1 MRQHLRLRVLLP
13 VAVLGLLG
21 AGFFAWASGGPAA
34 PSSAP
39 VLPPPTTTTAPTEPA
54 PGPKPTGAVDAKEWA
69 KQANALCAATNA
81 KVESLGDLGTPKQFT
96 ESGNDLV
103 AIARQFDA
111 AFVELGWPEGE
122 KATVVALRAN
132 TAQSTK
138 VSTQM
143 LAALEDGDVERFL
156 RLGASLGDLGDEW
169 DTGVARLGADTCTK
183 DAIRIRPAGGLEWA
197 LLTEPVVV
205 VVFYTPDAVQD
216 SLTVLEARAA
226 TLATRAG
233 FIAVDVTRE
242 QQVQSLAV
250 GYEVLESP
258 SVLVFTRGPEL
269 AARFD
274 GFVDR
279 ETVAQAVEN
288 ARR

>member
-34 PSSAP
+34 PSSEP
-39 VLPPPTTTTAPTEPA
+39 IPPPATTTTGPTEPP
-54 PGPKPTGAVDAKEWA
+54 PGPKPTGAVDAKAWA
-69 KQANALCAATNA
+69 ERANALCAATNA
-81 KVESLGDLGTPKQFT
+81 KVESLGDLETPKQFT
-96 ESGNDLV
+96 DSGEDLV
-103 AIARQFDA
+103 AIAKQFDA
-111 AFVELGWPEGE
+111 AFVDLGWPDSE
-122 KATVVALRAN
+122 KSTVVALRAN

-143 LAALEDGDVERFL
+143 LAALQAGDVERFL
-156 RLGASLGDLGDEW
+156 RLGAPLGDLGDEW
-169 DTGVARLGADTCTK
+169 DAGVTRLGAHTCTK
-183 DAIRIRPAGGLEWA
+183 DATRIRPAGGLEWA

-216 SLTVLEARAA
+216 TLTILEARAA
-226 TLATRAG
+226 SLATKSG

-258 SVLVFTRGPEL
+258 SMLVFTRGPKLE
-269 AARFD
+269 ARFD

>member
-34 PSSAP
+34 PASQP
-39 VLPPPTTTTAPTEPA
+39 IPPPATTTTASTEPA
-54 PGPKPTGAVDAKEWA
+54 PGPKPTGAVDAKAWA
-69 KQANALCAATNA
+69 EQANVLCAATNA
-81 KVESLGDLGTPKQFT
+81 KVESLGDLETPKQFT
-96 ESGNDLV
+96 ESGEDLV

-111 AFVELGWPEGE
+111 AFVDLGWPEGE
-122 KATVVALRAN
+122 KPTVVALRAN

-143 LAALEDGDVERFL
+143 LAALEAGDVESFL
-156 RLGASLGDLGDEW
+156 RLGAPLGDLGDEW
-169 DTGVARLGADTCTK
+169 DAGVTRLGADTCTK
-183 DAIRIRPAGGLEWA
+183 DATRIRPTGGLEWA

-216 SLTVLEARAA
+216 ALTILEARAA
-226 TLATRAG
+226 SLATRSG

-258 SVLVFTRGPEL
+258 SVLVFTRGPKLE
-269 AARFD
+269 ARLD

>member
-34 PSSAP
+34 PSSQP
-39 VLPPPTTTTAPTEPA
+39 IPPPPTTTE
-54 PGPKPTGAVDAKEWA
+54 PGPGPTPTGAVDALEWA
-69 KQANALCAATNA
+69 EQANALCAATNA
-81 KVESLGDLGTPKQFT
+81 KVEALGDLETPKQFT
-96 ESGNDLV
+96 ESGEDLV
-103 AIARQFDA
+103 AIAKQFDA
-111 AFVELGWPEGE
+111 AFVELGWPDGE
-122 KATVVALRAN
+122 KSTVVALRAN
-132 TAQSTK
+132 TTQSTK
-138 VSTQM
+138 ISTQM
-143 LAALEDGDVERFL
+143 LAALEAGDVERFL
-156 RLGASLGDLGDEW
+156 RLGASLGDLGAEW
-169 DTGVARLGADTCTK
+169 DAGVARLGAHTCTK
-183 DAIRIRPAGGLEWA
+183 DATRIRPAGGLEWA

-205 VVFYTPDAVQD
+205 VAFYTPDAVQD

-226 TLATRAG
+226 TLATKSG

-242 QQVQSLAV
+242 QQVKSLAV

-258 SVLVFTRGPEL
+258 SVLVFTRGPKL

>member
-34 PSSAP
+34 PSSQP
-39 VLPPPTTTTAPTEPA
+39 IPPPATTTTAPTEPA
-54 PGPKPTGAVDAKEWA
+54 PGPKPTGAVGAEAWA
-69 KQANALCAATNA
+69 QEANALCAATNA
-81 KVESLGDLGTPKQFT
+81 KVESLGDLETPKQFT
-96 ESGNDLV
+96 DSGEDLV
-103 AIARQFDA
+103 AIAKQFDA
-111 AFVELGWPEGE
+111 AFVDLGWPDGE
-122 KATVVALRAN
+122 KSTVVALRAN

-143 LAALEDGDVERFL
+143 LAALEAGDVERFL
-156 RLGASLGDLGDEW
+156 RLGAPLGDLGDEW
-169 DTGVARLGADTCTK
+169 DAGVTRLGADTCTK
-183 DAIRIRPAGGLEWA
+183 DATRIRPAGGLEWA

-216 SLTVLEARAA
+216 TLTILEARAA
-226 TLATRAG
+226 SLATKSG

-242 QQVQSLAV
+242 QQVQSLAI

-258 SVLVFTRGPEL
+258 SVLVFTRGPKLE
-269 AARFD
+269 ARFD

>member
-34 PSSAP
+34 PSSQP
-39 VLPPPTTTTAPTEPA
+39 IPPPATTTTAPTEPA
-54 PGPKPTGAVDAKEWA
+54 PGPKPTGAVGAEAWA
-69 KQANALCAATNA
+69 QQANALCAATNA
-81 KVESLGDLGTPKQFT
+81 KVESLGDLETPKQFT
-96 ESGNDLV
+96 DSGEDLV
-103 AIARQFDA
+103 AIAKQFDA
-111 AFVELGWPEGE
+111 AFVDLGWPDGE
-122 KATVVALRAN
+122 KSTVVALRAN

-143 LAALEDGDVERFL
+143 LAALEAGDVERFL
-156 RLGASLGDLGDEW
+156 RLGAPLGDLGDEW
-169 DTGVARLGADTCTK
+169 DAGVTRLGADTCTK
-183 DAIRIRPAGGLEWA
+183 DATRIRPAGGLEWA

-216 SLTVLEARAA
+216 TLTILEARAA
-226 TLATRAG
+226 SLATKSG

-242 QQVQSLAV
+242 QQVQSLAI

-258 SVLVFTRGPEL
+258 SVLVFTRGPKLE
-269 AARFD
+269 ARFD

>member
-34 PSSAP
+34 PSSQP
-39 VLPPPTTTTAPTEPA
+39 VLPLPTTSTPTEPA
-54 PGPKPTGAVDAKEWA
+54 PGPNPTGAVDAKEWA
-69 KQANALCAATNA
+69 EQANALCAATNA
-81 KVESLGDLGTPKQFT
+81 EVESLGDLQTPKQFT
-96 ESGNDLV
+96 ESGEDLV
-103 AIARQFDA
+103 AIAKQFDA

-122 KATVVALRAN
+122 KSAVVALRAN

-143 LAALEDGDVERFL
+143 LAALEAGDVERFL
-156 RLGASLGDLGDEW
+156 RLGASLGDLGESW
-169 DTGVARLGADTCTK
+169 DAGVARLGADTCTK
-183 DAIRIRPAGGLEWA
+183 EATRIRPAGGLEWA

-226 TLATRAG
+226 TLATRSG

-258 SVLVFTRGPEL
+258 SVLVFTRGPKL

>member
-34 PSSAP
+34 PSSEP
-39 VLPPPTTTTAPTEPA
+39 IPPPATTTTAPTEPA
-54 PGPKPTGAVDAKEWA
+54 PGPNPTGAVDAKAWA
-69 KQANALCAATNA
+69 EQANALCAATNA
-81 KVESLGDLGTPKQFT
+81 KVESLGDLETPKQFT
-96 ESGNDLV
+96 ESGEDLV
-103 AIARQFDA
+103 AIAKQFDA

-122 KATVVALRAN
+122 KSTVVALRAN

-143 LAALEDGDVERFL
+143 LAALEAGDVERFL
-156 RLGASLGDLGDEW
+156 RLGAPLGDLGDEW
-169 DTGVARLGADTCTK
+169 DAGVTRLGADTCTK
-183 DAIRIRPAGGLEWA
+183 DATRIRPAGGLEWA

-216 SLTVLEARAA
+216 ALTILEARAA
-226 TLATRAG
+226 SLATKSG

-258 SVLVFTRGPEL
+258 SVLVFTRGPKLE
-269 AARFD
+269 ARFD

>member
-34 PSSAP
+34 PSSQP
-39 VLPPPTTTTAPTEPA
+39 IPPPATTTTAPTEPA
-54 PGPKPTGAVDAKEWA
+54 PGPKPTGAVGAEAWA
-69 KQANALCAATNA
+69 QQANALCAATNA
-81 KVESLGDLGTPKQFT
+81 KVESLGDLETPKQFT
-96 ESGNDLV
+96 DSGEDLV
-103 AIARQFDA
+103 AIAKQFDA
-111 AFVELGWPEGE
+111 AFVDLGWPDGE
-122 KATVVALRAN
+122 KSTVVALRAN

-143 LAALEDGDVERFL
+143 LAALEAGDVERFL
-156 RLGASLGDLGDEW
+156 RLGAPLGDLGDEW
-169 DTGVARLGADTCTK
+169 DAGVTRLGADTCTK
-183 DAIRIRPAGGLEWA
+183 DATRIRPAGGLEWA

-216 SLTVLEARAA
+216 TLTILEARAA
-226 TLATRAG
+226 SLATKSG

-242 QQVQSLAV
+242 QQVQSLAI
-250 GYEVLESP
+250 GYDVLESP
-258 SVLVFTRGPEL
+258 SVLVFTRGPKLE
-269 AARFD
+269 ARFD

>member
-34 PSSAP
+34 PSSQP
-39 VLPPPTTTTAPTEPA
+39 VTPLPTTTTAPTEPA
-54 PGPKPTGAVDAKEWA
+54 PGPNPTGAVDAKEWA
-69 KQANALCAATNA
+69 ERANALCAATND
-81 KVESLGDLGTPKQFT
+81 KVESLGDLETPKQFT
-96 ESGNDLV
+96 ESGEDLV
-103 AIARQFDA
+103 AIAKQFDA

-122 KATVVALRAN
+122 KSTVVALRAN
-132 TAQSTK
+132 TAESTK

-143 LAALEDGDVERFL
+143 LAALEAGDVERFL
-156 RLGASLGDLGDEW
+156 RLGTSLGDLGDEW
-169 DTGVARLGADTCTK
+169 DAGVARLGADTCTK
-183 DAIRIRPAGGLEWA
+183 DATRIRPAGGLEWA

-226 TLATRAG
+226 TLTTRSG
-233 FIAVDVTRE
+233 FLAVDVTRE

-250 GYEVLESP
+250 GYEVLDSP
-258 SVLVFTRGPEL
+258 SVLVFSRGPKLE
-269 AARFD
+269 ARFD